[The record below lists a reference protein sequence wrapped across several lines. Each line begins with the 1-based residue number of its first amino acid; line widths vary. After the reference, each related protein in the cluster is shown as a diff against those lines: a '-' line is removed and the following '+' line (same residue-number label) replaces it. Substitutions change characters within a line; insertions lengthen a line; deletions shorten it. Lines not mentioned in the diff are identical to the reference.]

1 MTGYGPEAVSYAA
14 FGGGSGPGVV
24 LHPADPL
31 TVLAHGIGS
40 QHDLPISPFY
50 AFAGAFTALFVS
62 FLALGL
68 LWSASR
74 FRGDRS
80 GLALPA
86 GLQWVADAPAT
97 RTALRG
103 LGLAAALAVLLYLLL
118 GPDDPDRNPAP
129 GAVYVLLWVGL
140 VPASLLLGPVW
151 RLLSPLR
158 TVYRLLARLS
168 GGFRTAR
175 PATAVAAGA
184 TATAARS
191 SRSPRPPSPPL
202 AVAPHPRSP
211 ELPSP
216 ELLSPHPPSPELLS
230 PHPPSPELL
239 SPHPPSPELPSSEP
253 PRPELPT
260 SEPPRPHSS
269 SPEPRPHRPLP
280 ARLGQWPAAAG
291 LFAFTWLELVSPD
304 PASTTTLL
312 IALAG
317 YAVVQLL
324 LAARYGERWF
334 ADGDAFEVYS
344 ALLAR
349 LSPLGRRSDGRL
361 VLRNPFHGLDATP
374 ERPGLVATV
383 CVLLGSTAYD
393 GFSDNPSWINAIQT
407 SPLGRTPAA
416 TLGLVGAVALVAA
429 LYCLCAAVT
438 RLVCGP
444 HPGPLTAFAHS
455 LVPIALGYLVAHYFS
470 LLVTEGPRTVTMA
483 LGTDNAPEPLSPLGP
498 GGLAALQV
506 IAVVT
511 GHVLGVI
518 AAHDRSVRL
527 FPPAKAVAGQLPLL
541 ALMITYT
548 VGGLSLLLN

>member
-1 MTGYGPEAVSYAA
+1 M
-14 FGGGSGPGVV
+14 V

-31 TVLAHGIGS
+31 TSLAHGIGS

-50 AFAGAFTALFVS
+50 AFAGAFAALFVS

-68 LWSASR
+68 LWSTSR
-74 FRGDRS
+74 FRGERS
-80 GLALPA
+80 GSALPVA
-86 GLQWVADAPAT
+86 LQRVADAPAT

-118 GPDDPDRNPAP
+118 GPDDPAHNPAP

-151 RLLSPLR
+151 RLLNPLR
-158 TVYRLLARLS
+158 TLHRLL
-168 GGFRTAR
+168 
-175 PATAVAAGA
+175 
-184 TATAARS
+184 
-191 SRSPRPPSPPL
+191 SRALR
-202 AVAPHPRSP
+202 
-211 ELPSP
+211 
-216 ELLSPHPPSPELLS
+216 
-230 PHPPSPELL
+230 
-239 SPHPPSPELPSSEP
+239 
-253 PRPELPT
+253 RPE
-260 SEPPRPHSS
+260 
-269 SPEPRPHRPLP
+269 PEPGPEPGSGPASDPDRAPDAAPARGHHPLP
-280 ARLGQWPAAAG
+280 ARLGQWPAAVG
-291 LFAFTWLELVSPD
+291 LFGFTWLELVAPE

-312 IALAG
+312 IAITA
-317 YAVVQLL
+317 YATAQLL
-324 LAARYGERWF
+324 LAARFGERWF
-334 ADGDAFEVYS
+334 DDGDAFEAYS
-344 ALLAR
+344 TLLAR

-393 GFSDNPSWINAIQT
+393 GFSDNPSWINVLQT
-407 SPLGRTPAA
+407 SPLGRTPTA
-416 TLGLVGAVALVAA
+416 TLGLLASVALVAT
-429 LYCLCAAVT
+429 LYCLCAAAT
-438 RLVCGP
+438 RLVSGP

-455 LVPIALGYLVAHYFS
+455 LVPIALGYLIAHYFS
-470 LLVTEGPRTVTMA
+470 LFVVEGPRTVSMA
-483 LGTDNAPEPLSPLGP
+483 LGTDSAPEPLPPLGP

-511 GHVLGVI
+511 GHVLGVV

-548 VGGLSLLLN
+548 IGGIGLLLN

>member
-1 MTGYGPEAVSYAA
+1 MV
-14 FGGGSGPGVV
+14 PG
-24 LHPADPL
+24 PADPL
-31 TVLAHGIGS
+31 TALAHGIGS
-40 QHDLPISPFY
+40 RHDLPISPFY
-50 AFAGAFTALFVS
+50 AFAGAFAALFVS

-68 LWSASR
+68 LWSSSR

-86 GLQWVADAPAT
+86 GLERVADAPAT

-103 LGLAAALAVLLYLLL
+103 LGLAAALAVLLHLLL
-118 GPDDPDRNPAP
+118 GPDDPARNPAP

-151 RLLSPLR
+151 RLLNPLR
-158 TVYRLLARLS
+158 TLYRLSRRLPRAR
-168 GGFRTAR
+168 RRR
-175 PATAVAAGA
+175 PA
-184 TATAARS
+184 
-191 SRSPRPPSPPL
+191 P
-202 AVAPHPRSP
+202 APA
-211 ELPSP
+211 
-216 ELLSPHPPSPELLS
+216 
-230 PHPPSPELL
+230 
-239 SPHPPSPELPSSEP
+239 
-253 PRPELPT
+253 
-260 SEPPRPHSS
+260 
-269 SPEPRPHRPLP
+269 PLP
-280 ARLGQWPAAAG
+280 VRLGQWPAAAG
-291 LFAFTWLELVSPD
+291 LFAFTWLELAAPD

-312 IALAG
+312 IALAL
-317 YAVVQLL
+317 YATVQLA
-324 LAARYGERWF
+324 LAARFGERWF
-334 ADGDAFEVYS
+334 ADGDAFEAYS

-393 GFSDNPSWINAIQT
+393 GYSDNPSWINALQT
-407 SPLGRTPAA
+407 SPLGRTPTA
-416 TLGLVGAVALVAA
+416 TLGLLAAIALVAT
-429 LYCLCAAVT
+429 LYCLCAAAT

-470 LLVTEGPRTVTMA
+470 LLVTEGPRSVTIA
-483 LGTDNAPEPLSPLGP
+483 LGTDNAPEPLPPLGP
-498 GGLAALQV
+498 GALAALQV

-527 FPPAKAVAGQLPLL
+527 FPPARAVAGQLPLL

-548 VGGLSLLLN
+548 IGGIGLLLN

>member
-1 MTGYGPEAVSYAA
+1 MVQY
-14 FGGGSGPGVV
+14 
-24 LHPADPL
+24 PADPL

-40 QHDLPISPFY
+40 RHDLPISPFY
-50 AFAGAFTALFVS
+50 AFAGAFIALFIS

-68 LWSASR
+68 LWSDSR

-80 GLALPA
+80 GIALPA
-86 GLQWVADAPAT
+86 GLQRVADAPAT

-103 LGLAAALAVLLYLLL
+103 LGLAAALAVLLHLLL
-118 GPDDPDRNPAP
+118 GPDDPARNPAP

-158 TVYRLLARLS
+158 ALHRLFTLPGRL
-168 GGFRTAR
+168 R
-175 PATAVAAGA
+175 
-184 TATAARS
+184 AARS
-191 SRSPRPPSPPL
+191 AATVATPATGAGSPSRGSRRPPPRLPAATEPPTPRPI
-202 AVAPHPRSP
+202 
-211 ELPSP
+211 
-216 ELLSPHPPSPELLS
+216 
-230 PHPPSPELL
+230 
-239 SPHPPSPELPSSEP
+239 
-253 PRPELPT
+253 
-260 SEPPRPHSS
+260 
-269 SPEPRPHRPLP
+269 P

-312 IALAG
+312 IALTG
-317 YAVVQLL
+317 YAAVQLL

-334 ADGDAFEVYS
+334 ADADAFEVYS

-416 TLGLVGAVALVAA
+416 TLGLLGSIALVAA
-429 LYCLCAAVT
+429 LFCLCAALT

-470 LLVTEGPRTVTMA
+470 LLVTEGPRTVSMA
-483 LGTDNAPEPLSPLGP
+483 LGTDNAPEPLPPLGP
-498 GGLAALQV
+498 GGLATLQV
-506 IAVVT
+506 VAVVT

-541 ALMITYT
+541 ALMIIYT
-548 VGGLSLLLN
+548 VGGLGLLLS

>member
-1 MTGYGPEAVSYAA
+1 MT
-14 FGGGSGPGVV
+14 
-24 LHPADPL
+24 
-31 TVLAHGIGS
+31 LAHGIGS

-80 GLALPA
+80 GVALPA
-86 GLQWVADAPAT
+86 GVQRVADAPTT

-103 LGLAAALAVLLYLLL
+103 LGLAASLAVLLYLLL
-118 GPDDPDRNPAP
+118 GPDDPARNPAP

-140 VPASLLLGPVW
+140 VPASLLFGPVW
-151 RLLSPLR
+151 RLLNPLR
-158 TVYRLLARLS
+158 TLHRLLARLP
-168 GGFRTAR
+168 GK
-175 PATAVAAGA
+175 
-184 TATAARS
+184 
-191 SRSPRPPSPPL
+191 
-202 AVAPHPRSP
+202 PRS
-211 ELPSP
+211 
-216 ELLSPHPPSPELLS
+216 
-230 PHPPSPELL
+230 
-239 SPHPPSPELPSSEP
+239 
-253 PRPELPT
+253 
-260 SEPPRPHSS
+260 
-269 SPEPRPHRPLP
+269 HRPLP
-280 ARLGQWPAAAG
+280 ARPGQWPAAAG

-312 IALAG
+312 IALTG
-317 YAVVQLL
+317 YAAVHLVF
-324 LAARYGERWF
+324 AARYGEHWF
-334 ADGDAFEVYS
+334 ADGDAFEAYS

-349 LSPLGRRSDGRL
+349 LSPLGRRGDGRL

-416 TLGLVGAVALVAA
+416 TLGLVGAIALVAA

-470 LLVTEGPRTVTMA
+470 LLVTEGPRTVIMA
-483 LGTDNAPEPLSPLGP
+483 VGTDNAPEPLSPLGP

>member
-1 MTGYGPEAVSYAA
+1 M
-14 FGGGSGPGVV
+14 V

-31 TVLAHGIGS
+31 TSLAHGIGS

-50 AFAGAFTALFVS
+50 AFAGAFAALFVS

-68 LWSASR
+68 LWSTSR
-74 FRGDRS
+74 FRGGRS
-80 GLALPA
+80 GLALPVA
-86 GLQWVADAPAT
+86 LQRVADAPAT

-118 GPDDPDRNPAP
+118 GPDDPAHNPAP

-151 RLLSPLR
+151 RLLNPLR
-158 TVYRLLARLS
+158 TLHRLLSRALR
-168 GGFRTAR
+168 R
-175 PATAVAAGA
+175 PDTGPD
-184 TATAARS
+184 TGPGHR
-191 SRSPRPPSPPL
+191 RP
-202 AVAPHPRSP
+202 V
-211 ELPSP
+211 
-216 ELLSPHPPSPELLS
+216 
-230 PHPPSPELL
+230 
-239 SPHPPSPELPSSEP
+239 
-253 PRPELPT
+253 
-260 SEPPRPHSS
+260 
-269 SPEPRPHRPLP
+269 P

-291 LFAFTWLELVSPD
+291 LFGFTWLELVAPD

-312 IALAG
+312 IAITA
-317 YAVVQLL
+317 YATVQLL
-324 LAARYGERWF
+324 LAARFGERWF
-334 ADGDAFEVYS
+334 DDGDAFEAYS
-344 ALLAR
+344 TLLAR

-393 GFSDNPSWINAIQT
+393 GFSDSPSWINALQT
-407 SPLGRTPAA
+407 SPLGRTPTA
-416 TLGLVGAVALVAA
+416 TLGLLASIALVAT
-429 LYCLCAAVT
+429 LYCLCAAAT
-438 RLVCGP
+438 RLVSGP

-455 LVPIALGYLVAHYFS
+455 LVPIALGYLIAHYFS
-470 LLVTEGPRTVTMA
+470 LLVVEGPRTVSMA
-483 LGTDNAPEPLSPLGP
+483 LATDNAPEPVPPLGP

-511 GHVLGVI
+511 GHVLGVV

-527 FPPAKAVAGQLPLL
+527 FPPARAVAGQLPLL

-548 VGGLSLLLN
+548 IGGIGLLLN

>member
-1 MTGYGPEAVSYAA
+1 MVP
-14 FGGGSGPGVV
+14 
-24 LHPADPL
+24 HPADPL

-62 FLALGL
+62 FLALAL

-80 GLALPA
+80 GIALPA
-86 GLQWVADAPAT
+86 GFQRVADAPAT

-118 GPDDPDRNPAP
+118 GPDDPARNPAP

-140 VPASLLLGPVW
+140 VPVSLLLGPVW
-151 RLLSPLR
+151 RLLNPLR
-158 TVYRLLARLS
+158 ALHRLLSRLKH
-168 GGFRTAR
+168 
-175 PATAVAAGA
+175 PVA
-184 TATAARS
+184 
-191 SRSPRPPSPPL
+191 
-202 AVAPHPRSP
+202 
-211 ELPSP
+211 
-216 ELLSPHPPSPELLS
+216 
-230 PHPPSPELL
+230 
-239 SPHPPSPELPSSEP
+239 
-253 PRPELPT
+253 
-260 SEPPRPHSS
+260 
-269 SPEPRPHRPLP
+269 RPLP

-312 IALAG
+312 IALTG
-317 YAVVQLL
+317 YAAVQLL
-324 LAARYGERWF
+324 LAARFGERWF
-334 ADGDAFEVYS
+334 AVGDAFEAYC
-344 ALLAR
+344 ALLAA

-416 TLGLVGAVALVAA
+416 TLGLLGSIALVAA
-429 LYCLCAAVT
+429 LYCLCAAAT

-455 LVPIALGYLVAHYFS
+455 LVPIALGYLTAHYFS
-470 LLVTEGPRTVTMA
+470 LLVVEGPRTVIMA
-483 LGTDNAPEPLSPLGP
+483 LGTDNAPEPLSPLDP
-498 GGLAALQV
+498 GGLATLQV

-527 FPPAKAVAGQLPLL
+527 FPPAKAIAGQLPML

>member
-1 MTGYGPEAVSYAA
+1 MVR
-14 FGGGSGPGVV
+14 
-24 LHPADPL
+24 HPADPL
-31 TVLAHGIGS
+31 TSLAHGIGS
-40 QHDLPISPFY
+40 SHDLPISPFY

-68 LWSASR
+68 LWSTSR

-80 GLALPA
+80 GLALAA
-86 GLQWVADAPAT
+86 GLQRVADAPAT

-103 LGLAAALAVLLYLLL
+103 LGLAAALAVLFLLL
-118 GPDDPDRNPAP
+118 GPDDPARNPAP
-129 GAVYVLLWVGL
+129 GAVYVLFWVGL

-151 RLLSPLR
+151 RLLNPLR
-158 TVYRLLARLS
+158 TLHRLL
-168 GGFRTAR
+168 R
-175 PATAVAAGA
+175 PVLRGA
-184 TATAARS
+184 
-191 SRSPRPPSPPL
+191 P
-202 AVAPHPRSP
+202 
-211 ELPSP
+211 
-216 ELLSPHPPSPELLS
+216 
-230 PHPPSPELL
+230 
-239 SPHPPSPELPSSEP
+239 
-253 PRPELPT
+253 
-260 SEPPRPHSS
+260 
-269 SPEPRPHRPLP
+269 RPLP

-291 LFAFTWLELVSPD
+291 LFGFTWLELVASD

-312 IALAG
+312 IALAA
-317 YAVVQLL
+317 YTAAQLL
-324 LAARYGERWF
+324 LAARFGERWF
-334 ADGDAFEVYS
+334 ADGDAFEAYS

-393 GFSDNPSWINAIQT
+393 GFSDNPSWINTLQT
-407 SPLGRTPAA
+407 SPLGRTPTA
-416 TLGLVGAVALVAA
+416 TLGLLGSIALVAT
-429 LYCLCAAVT
+429 LYCLCAAAT

-470 LLVTEGPRTVTMA
+470 LLVTEGPRTVSMA
-483 LGTDNAPEPLSPLGP
+483 LATDNAPAPAQPLGA

-506 IAVVT
+506 AAVVT

-548 VGGLSLLLN
+548 IGGLSLLLN

>member
-1 MTGYGPEAVSYAA
+1 MSPVGPGPDPGAV
-14 FGGGSGPGVV
+14 GGGVGQGVV

-31 TVLAHGIGS
+31 TALAHGIGS

-68 LWSASR
+68 LWSTSR

-86 GLQWVADAPAT
+86 VLQRVADAPAT
-97 RTALRG
+97 RTTLRG
-103 LGLAAALAVLLYLLL
+103 LGLAAALAVLLHLLL
-118 GPDDPDRNPAP
+118 GPDDPADNPAP

-151 RLLSPLR
+151 RLLNPLR
-158 TVYRLLARLS
+158 TLHRLLSRVL
-168 GGFRTAR
+168 RR
-175 PATAVAAGA
+175 PDPG
-184 TATAARS
+184 R
-191 SRSPRPPSPPL
+191 
-202 AVAPHPRSP
+202 PHPG
-211 ELPSP
+211 
-216 ELLSPHPPSPELLS
+216 
-230 PHPPSPELL
+230 
-239 SPHPPSPELPSSEP
+239 
-253 PRPELPT
+253 
-260 SEPPRPHSS
+260 
-269 SPEPRPHRPLP
+269 RPLP
-280 ARLGQWPAAAG
+280 ARLGQWPAAVG
-291 LFAFTWLELVSPD
+291 LFGFTWLELVAPD

-312 IALAG
+312 IALAT
-317 YAVVQLL
+317 YATAQLL
-324 LAARYGERWF
+324 LAARYGEHWF
-334 ADGDAFEVYS
+334 DDGDAFEAYS

-383 CVLLGSTAYD
+383 SVLLGSTAYD
-393 GFSDNPSWINAIQT
+393 GFSDSPSWINALQT

-416 TLGLVGAVALVAA
+416 TLGLLASIALVAT
-429 LYCLCAAVT
+429 LYCLCAAAT
-438 RLVCGP
+438 RLVSGP

-455 LVPIALGYLVAHYFS
+455 LVPIALGYLIAHYFS
-470 LLVTEGPRTVTMA
+470 LLVVEGPRTVSMA
-483 LGTDNAPEPLSPLGP
+483 LGTDNAPEPASPLGP
-498 GGLAALQV
+498 GALAALQV

-511 GHVLGVI
+511 GHVLGVV